1 MVLTGIAKDEG
12 CRLEQLA
19 REVLPVYDFE
29 VFVTQAKQHRGRGFS
44 RAKEMWDE
52 FDTAENFDDREGPP
66 KAKQWL
72 QIPTWV
78 FCTSSKEVVKTKYKD
93 ARISEHSKSVSGMF
107 QVFCC
112 QEFVPFVN
120 C

>member
-29 VFVTQAKQHRGRGFS
+29 FFVNQAKLHRGWDVS

-52 FDTAENFDDREGPP
+52 LDIVENFGDWEGPP
-66 KAKQWL
+66 YATKRL

-78 FCTSSKEVVKTKYKD
+78 FCMSTKEVVKTKYKD

-107 QVFCC
+107 HVFC
-112 QEFVPFVN
+112 
-120 C
+120 